1 MRDTILASADAM
13 HAGLLIRSTPASTAN
28 RNRHGPQHGGHLS
41 LVRQLERKVTSHAI
55 GIIRVKDD
63 TQGGYMNLQVD
74 HYCDVIIERWE
85 RETGREAVLDEQE

>member
-1 MRDTILASADAM
+1 MRDTILAGADAIG
-13 HAGLLIRSTPASTAN
+13 AGRQAQTLTASTAN

-41 LVRQLERKVTSHAI
+41 LVRHLERKVTSHAI

-74 HYCDVIIERWE
+74 HYCDVILERWE